1 MSGRA
6 LSFKQYLGG
15 SDNVQMIEMLPDH
28 QKTYTYN
35 YATDITNY
43 NFTANYSSLVVDELT
58 YNINTGDPNFASSN
72 VIGYVGSTSTTV
84 PAGNINKKNLV
95 AGLVDF
101 TIPKNRYS
109 GPLIPDARTNVVI
122 TIMEFTWEDTNPT
135 VNTFDSHR
143 WAIIERYSADVTA
156 GNPTGD
162 ASFVAITT
170 TGV

>member
-15 SDNVQMIEMLPDH
+15 SDNVQMIEMLPEH
-28 QKTYTYN
+28 QRTFTYN
-35 YATDITNY
+35 FATDITNY
-43 NFTANYSSLVVDELT
+43 NFSANYSSLVVDELS

-84 PAGNINKKNLV
+84 PVGNINKQNAV

-101 TIPKNRYS
+101 TIPKNRYT

-122 TIMEFTWEDTNPT
+122 TIMEFTWENTNPT

-156 GNPTGD
+156 GNPTSD